1 MRLKKIFTNLMLIL
15 VILLTSLQVSAGSG
29 FKEKDGLFTKN
40 LEEVFENTNSGS
52 LATKHTYPFGDA
64 DIQINQVGFDLLYGV
79 SKDIVRYVGE
89 IPYSNTHDSDGNAF
103 SGMRNLPYQKNNPS
117 IDNEDYWGKTGLENK
132 EQTINS
138 LEAVNG
144 EKVVSLRLF
153 ALANVGGIPFGWVYS
168 ILSLFTRITTSVMG
182 IIIQLK
188 NINISVIM
196 DALKLDKVN
205 ELLVKLFVV
214 SDGADGTL
222 RLAPAMMFALVAL
235 VISIIATA
243 FNFIFGH
250 TKTKDI
256 FSDVFV
262 VAIIGFIIV
271 GTALLGKPTEIG
283 TSLSTFV
290 NKVLISANPTMQDGT
305 IFYTSITGG
314 DTNRT
319 NATIEMSSVNKAYID
334 SQICT
339 QFGVDDISE
348 LSFKSLGDENG
359 IIATKYLEGYSE
371 SDQTTVD
378 KNLGYYFWFANSSAK
393 KLSKNELPTIS
404 ETQDSKL
411 SSMVTYLQV
420 LYNNGNDEVKS
431 NITNIMLSLARPS
444 IGFGIVKM
452 LLLMATFGLM
462 AYCLA
467 KYAFKVAIAK
477 MSILLGVLAMPIAG
491 ILILTTNKKAV
502 SIGKGLLGIFLV
514 ATIKVTIL
522 SLFFDLIIFV
532 VSLMVTGNIIF
543 LVIAIV
549 FLSIMMKFNP
559 LIERSIDD
567 ILRGYERQ
575 FSPESAKLK
584 SDAKIWARQK
594 LHSVKEDAAKG
605 KKVVVGYEEDG
616 TPIFATKSNGVVSTL
631 AGIGENMLQ
640 ENPIN
645 TKSTFDII
653 ADGFKKIGA
662 NKTSVN
668 SALRTSDASAYVDK
682 IRAVET
688 DIATQA
694 VAETNGAFNMETGV
708 ADYSLMNDTEIA
720 LHKKYL
726 NAQKLE
732 DSIQRSFTYYNDRV
746 GGLSVEEENERQ
758 RLSKEL
764 SDKKSETQKAKTTLQ
779 DSMIEN
785 RKLKAQEE
793 RYDELKENYTGLLK
807 SVDTKDRTQVKDRM
821 LLDKKLWA
829 LENKRVA
836 SSQELT
842 EADNMAVVK
851 QMNSIEYHNNRTKSG
866 KLVDKV
872 RTKGE
877 VVQKTSEEMYND
889 LIAGAKETWK
899 KENGLDK
906 DSKPVFSIKGL
917 DSVQEEPTTQSG
929 KMDAVRDMFQQPIDI
944 DDDDE

>member
-1 MRLKKIFTNLMLIL
+1 MKLKKIFTNLMLIL

-89 IPYSNTHDSDGNAF
+89 IPYSNTHDSDGNAY

-144 EKVVSLRLF
+144 ERVVSLRLF
-153 ALANVGGIPFGWVYS
+153 ALSNVGGIPFGWVYS

-250 TKTKDI
+250 TKSKDI

-262 VAIIGFIIV
+262 VALIGFIIV

-371 SDQTTVD
+371 SNQTTVD

-532 VSLMVTGNIIF
+532 
-543 LVIAIV
+543 
-549 FLSIMMKFNP
+549 
-559 LIERSIDD
+559 
-567 ILRGYERQ
+567 
-575 FSPESAKLK
+575 
-584 SDAKIWARQK
+584 
-594 LHSVKEDAAKG
+594 EDTAKG

-793 RYDELKENYTGLLK
+793 RYEELKENYTGLLK

-872 RTKGE
+872 RTKGD

-944 DDDDE
+944 DDDE